1 MCDGDFFFFFFFTK
15 NGQYF
20 PTKQKKM
27 WRKKNCGR
35 PTGHNYGH
43 PLDRKHTF
51 FVDSLNE
58 SSSKR
63 LHIVTSSEID
73 LFEEL
78 SPYSTGNGV
87 RVGYPTGMKSTHKK
101 KMYMA
106 NARNLRLAPNTTH
119 IPLTGIGGNANVRF
133 GIGGNAHFRFGVGCF
148 RIFIYQHVGIP
159 KAKLWRWGCKPTPGP
174 NANGFASQWNIG
186 LRIQSFLFFI
196 LYLLYN
202 VHNYEATHH
211 QKTYC

>member
-1 MCDGDFFFFFFFTK
+1 MA
-15 NGQYF
+15 
-20 PTKQKKM
+20 
-27 WRKKNCGR
+27 
-35 PTGHNYGH
+35 
-43 PLDRKHTF
+43 
-51 FVDSLNE
+51 
-58 SSSKR
+58 SSR
-63 LHIVTSSEID
+63 ID

-87 RVGYPTGMKSTHKK
+87 RVGYPTGTKSTHKK

-106 NARNLRLAPNTTH
+106 NARNLRLAPNATY
-119 IPLTGIGGNANVRF
+119 IPLT
-133 GIGGNAHFRFGVGCF
+133 GIGGNAHFRFGVGGF
-148 RIFIYQHVGIP
+148 RIFRYQHVGIP

-174 NANGFASQWNIG
+174 NAKGFASQWNIG
-186 LRIQSFLFFI
+186 LRIHSFLFFI